1 MAWRR
6 MDSLKLQSKN
16 IIARPGPGP
25 ATKSKSRTRQVAE
38 PFTQPSVKG
47 PKEEALDYIYDLPD
61 FPLPIRKLTPLGRV
75 YEIAKL
81 LAAGLVV
88 IDPLNLL
95 DD

>member
-1 MAWRR
+1 
-6 MDSLKLQSKN
+6 MDSLKLQSEN
-16 IIARPGPGP
+16 IIARPSMTS
-25 ATKSKSRTRQVAE
+25 TKSKSRTRQVAE

-88 IDPLNLL
+88 VDPLNLL